1 MTDYFENRHWVIT
14 FASPENNGKTNV
26 QERKPYSFTHLNFYL
41 RCQLKSDYRDM
52 GLRRDPSTLSL
63 LQTHVHQETV
73 SSFRNSEPITH

>member
-41 RCQLKSDYRDM
+41 KCQLKSDCKDT
-52 GLRRDPSTLSL
+52 GLRKDHFILSL
-63 LQTHVHQETV
+63 
-73 SSFRNSEPITH
+73 